1 MNTMTL
7 PATSSRWNISL
18 WAAQIL
24 LLLFYAFTGYM
35 KLTQPIP
42 DLAAMMGWPD
52 MVPVAMVRFIGL
64 AEFVGGLGMVLP
76 MRTKIQPRLTILAAL
91 GLSVLQV
98 FAMIWHIIHGEF
110 FVLPINL
117 VLLALAVFRVV
128 GPPDQA
134 AAVSGAS
141 ARKDDDW

>member
-7 PATSSRWNISL
+7 PVTSSRWYISL
-18 WAAQIL
+18 WGTQIL

-35 KLTQPIP
+35 KLTQPIL
-42 DLAAMMGWPD
+42 DLAAMMGWPG

-64 AEFVGGLGMVLP
+64 AEFAGAVGMVLP
-76 MRTKIQPRLTILAAL
+76 MLTKIQPRLTILAAL

-117 VLLALAVFRVV
+117 VLLALAVFVLWGRRTKL
-128 GPPDQA
+128 PL
-134 AAVSGAS
+134 
-141 ARKDDDW
+141 